1 MPSAISHS
9 SQTHRPL
16 GGRARVPGRAFLHE
30 LHRRL
35 VATLEPL
42 VARFEIVL
50 VEDGG
55 PDESWSIIET
65 LARKDARVRGSA

>member
-1 MPSAISHS
+1 MPSATLDSKQHIDLSVV
-9 SQTHRPL
+9 
-16 GGRARVPGRAFLHE
+16 VPVYRGAPFLRE

-42 VARFEIVL
+42 VAHFEIVL

-55 PDESWSIIET
+55 PDE
-65 LARKDARVRGSA
+65 